1 MSILDTFV
9 SVAKETGGYG
19 TATTSSARAF
29 ESKND
34 DFQRDV
40 EYIESVGFRKDM
52 QTIRSDRHTTIST
65 GATGSIEMD
74 IQNKGL
80 GLLLQGALTTATSPV
95 QLGATS
101 GYKSTYE
108 SGDALSSVSYTVQV
122 GKADTAGS
130 LQSFTY
136 EGSQITGW
144 SIGQELGNNASMTF
158 NFDCENEQNSTALAT
173 PSYPAS
179 TTPFNWTNAT
189 IEIDDSAISTF
200 TSFSLDA
207 DLAADTARRFLKGS
221 ATKSQPKMNGVP
233 SYTGSISGEFA
244 AMAQYEAFCNGT
256 VMKIEFILTGS
267 EIESPYNYVF
277 HVTMPAC
284 KFTGSTPVASLDSLS
299 SVDLPFIALDNGTD
313 AAVKIEVTSTDTS
326 F

>member
-19 TATTSSARAF
+19 TATSSSARAF
-29 ESKND
+29 ESKTD

-52 QTIRSDRHTTIST
+52 QTIRSDRHKTISV

-80 GLLLQGALTTATSPV
+80 GLLLEGALKTATSPS
-95 QLGATS
+95 QLGSTAA
-101 GYKSTYE
+101 YKSVFE

-173 PSYPAS
+173 PKLIW
-179 TTPFNWTNAT
+179 FVVLR
-189 IEIDDSAISTF
+189 E
-200 TSFSLDA
+200 
-207 DLAADTARRFLKGS
+207 
-221 ATKSQPKMNGVP
+221 
-233 SYTGSISGEFA
+233 
-244 AMAQYEAFCNGT
+244 
-256 VMKIEFILTGS
+256 
-267 EIESPYNYVF
+267 
-277 HVTMPAC
+277 
-284 KFTGSTPVASLDSLS
+284 SLS
-299 SVDLPFIALDNGTD
+299 SSLVGVELGFILPLARSVPSSLSVVYNPVLDND
-313 AAVKIEVTSTDTS
+313 
-326 F
+326 